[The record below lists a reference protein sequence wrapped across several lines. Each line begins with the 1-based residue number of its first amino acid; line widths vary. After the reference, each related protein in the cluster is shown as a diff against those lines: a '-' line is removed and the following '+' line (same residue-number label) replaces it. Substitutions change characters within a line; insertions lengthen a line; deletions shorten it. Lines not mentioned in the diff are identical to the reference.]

1 MLLYLQKNE
10 HSSQYLFCLE
20 NHGIQKKIRLH
31 NLFTQIGNKRNRTI
45 ICTGYFVCNRI
56 RDSRPLEGPL
66 MYANNI
72 QFSLHTRLI
81 FTSYR
86 RMFCGEYLRFYAFHV

>member
-31 NLFTQIGNKRNRTI
+31 NLFTQIGNKVKEI
-45 ICTGYFVCNRI
+45 AQLSVQGISYAI
-56 RDSRPLEGPL
+56 ESEIADPSRVP
-66 MYANNI
+66 
-72 QFSLHTRLI
+72 
-81 FTSYR
+81 
-86 RMFCGEYLRFYAFHV
+86 